1 MTLFMVPLVVA
12 IMLSWLTLVAN
23 VFRFLDQVN
32 VEACKALHIGD
43 DKKADKMGANNVGI
57 DCW

>member
-1 MTLFMVPLVVA
+1 L
-12 IMLSWLTLVAN
+12 ILVAN

-32 VEACKALHIGD
+32 VEASKALHIGD
-43 DKKADKMGANNVGI
+43 DEKADKLGANDVGI